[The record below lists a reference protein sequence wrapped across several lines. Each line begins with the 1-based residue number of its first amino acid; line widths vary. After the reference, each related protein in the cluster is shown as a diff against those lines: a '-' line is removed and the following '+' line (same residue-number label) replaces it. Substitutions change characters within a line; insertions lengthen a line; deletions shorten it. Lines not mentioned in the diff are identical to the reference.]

1 MRTHLR
7 GLLLTVVSGLGLC
20 FAQSKEQKTMLTNDD
35 IIQMS
40 RAGVPQSTIVASI
53 ESSSAK
59 FDVSPAALIALHAA
73 GVSEE
78 VLNQMIH
85 SGAAYNKGP
94 AFGVATATFPVKDA
108 AGKTVRYSAWI
119 KTENVTN
126 GYAGIWWRVDGQENG
141 QILAFDNSEAR
152 IIDGSPA
159 DENGVLRGAT
169 GTTDWKR
176 YEFELPVSADA
187 RNINFGLLFT
197 GKGTTWF
204 DGLKVELNGVPYLN
218 SQPFDL
224 DFEGSKPRGFYTGGE
239 GYVVALDSTTAWSGA
254 QSLKMQ
260 SAQR

>member
-1 MRTHLR
+1 VTKHF
-7 GLLLTVVSGLGLC
+7 GVWFIAVVAGLGLC
-20 FAQSKEQKTMLTNDD
+20 FAQSKEAKTLLTNDD

-53 ESSSAK
+53 ESSSVK
-59 FDVSPAALIALHAA
+59 FDVTPAALIALHEA
-73 GVSEE
+73 GVSEA
-78 VLNQMIH
+78 VLNQMIR
-85 SGAAYNKGP
+85 SGAPHKGP
-94 AFGVATATFPVKDA
+94 TFGVATATFPVKDA

-119 KTENVTN
+119 KTENVTD
-126 GYAGIWWRVDGQENG
+126 GYAGIWWRVDGKESG
-141 QILAFDNSEAR
+141 KVLAFDNSEAR
-152 IIDGSPA
+152 IIEGSPA
-159 DENGVLRGAT
+159 DGDGVLRAAT

-197 GKGTTWF
+197 GKGTAWF
-204 DGLKVELNGVPYLN
+204 DGLRVELNGVPYMN

-239 GYVVALDSTTAWSGA
+239 GYVVALDSTMAWSGA